1 MDHKNEEM
9 LTCDEKQKRSRNQDN
24 ATDVKKMH
32 DCQRGALSTGQ
43 INSKTLKNRIGWD
56 ILISLFQSFL
66 TPNQALCLVVH

>member
-1 MDHKNEEM
+1 MKKCSPVMKSKRKVETKIMQLMSKKNAW
-9 LTCDEKQKRSRNQDN
+9 L
-24 ATDVKKMH
+24 
-32 DCQRGALSTGQ
+32 CQRGALSTGQ